1 MRKTVSVLLGMMVMA
16 LFVVSCDNRRAHEQ
30 SGESENFNSIYHW
43 KTVFA
48 PNHAEMAFLKKHDI
62 KRIYLKMFDVVVEN
76 NHVMGTTEIVPVAT
90 TKFQAPIPKDVEV
103 VPVTYVTLNA
113 LRAMQGRERE
123 FAALIIE
130 RMLAMCSYND
140 CGVIREVQID
150 CDWTATTKDS
160 YSLFCQ
166 VAKDAL
172 AAEDLDLSITVRLHQ
187 LHETP
192 PPADRGVLM
201 LYNTGALKDLDTK
214 NSILDIHDAQP
225 YIKEGRYPIPLDY
238 AYPAFGW
245 GIKFADQEFVSIVSE
260 HERPS
265 EGESIRVER
274 PTAAEV
280 MAVKQLVE
288 EKLGKSS
295 RGNILYHLDESQL
308 KHYTHDQISSI
319 LAY

>member
-1 MRKTVSVLLGMMVMA
+1 MKKVLCYVMFA
-16 LFVVSCDNRRAHEQ
+16 TMLCSCGGCGSRADVEP
-30 SGESENFNSIYHW
+30 GGGSIYHW

-48 PNHAEMAFLKKHDI
+48 PNKAELDFMKRHDI
-62 KRIYLKMFDVVVEN
+62 GRLYIKMFDVVVEN
-76 NHVMGTTEIVPVAT
+76 NHVMATTEIVPVAT
-90 TKFQAPIPKDVEV
+90 TKFQDPIPKDVEV

-123 FAALIIE
+123 FAALIVE

-140 CGVIREVQID
+140 CGEIYEIQLD
-150 CDWTATTKDS
+150 CDWTASTRTTYDILCQAVKDV
-160 YSLFCQ
+160 LF
-166 VAKDAL
+166 
-172 AAEDLDLSITVRLHQ
+172 ERGIDLSITVRLHQ
-187 LHETP
+187 LTETP
-192 PPADRGVLM
+192 PAADRGVLM
-201 LYNTGALKDLDTK
+201 LYNTGRLKSIDTK
-214 NSILDIHDAQP
+214 NSILDIKDAQP
-225 YIKEGRYPIPLDY
+225 YIKEGKYPIPLDY

-260 HERPS
+260 HDQPAA
-265 EGESIRVER
+265 GEHIRVER